1 MYETR
6 ARVKADLVQRVV
18 VPAAGYIKS
27 QSYVPWVQSRSVII
41 LGYVFAMRM
50 LTHISP

>member
-1 MYETR
+1 M
-6 ARVKADLVQRVV
+6 RVKTDLVRPVV

-41 LGYVFAMRM
+41 LGHMFA
-50 LTHISP
+50 LGC